1 MPAFR
6 TAPRRPSP
14 APTSRRR
21 RRRTVG
27 LVAAAALGGAVLAAC
42 ASSPGRPPVD
52 LAPRVDVDRFM
63 GDWYVIGAIP
73 TVFEKGAHAP
83 VESYRRRTDGSIDI
97 TFRFRSGSFDGP
109 EREMTSRGFVE
120 SPGGAVWGVQF
131 VWPIRADYRISH
143 VADDYTTTVV
153 TREKRDFVWIMAR
166 SPRIDEAA
174 YERLV
179 AIAVRQGY
187 DRAKIERMPQR

>member
-1 MPAFR
+1 MPALR
-6 TAPRRPSP
+6 CAPRRLSTLVP
-14 APTSRRR
+14 RRR
-21 RRRTVG
+21 RGLRAAG
-27 LVAAAALGGAVLAAC
+27 LVVAVALGVAVLAAC
-42 ASSPGRPPVD
+42 ASSPERPPVE
-52 LAPRVDVDRFM
+52 LAPQVDVDRFM

-73 TVFEKGAHAP
+73 TRFEKGAHAP
-83 VESYRRRTDGSIDI
+83 VESYRRRPDGSIDI
-97 TFRFRSGSFDGP
+97 TFRFRSDAFDGP

-120 SPGGAVWGVQF
+120 STSGAVWGVQF

-143 VADDYTTTVV
+143 VAADYSTTVV
-153 TREKRDFVWIMAR
+153 TREKRDHVWIMAR
-166 SPRIDEAA
+166 TPRIDEAE